1 MWSSMDKEVKLVKKV
16 KRLLRRLKCP
26 RWLHHYGPKTYE
38 FYQHLCA
45 LLVRNLCK
53 LSYRRVKQIL
63 DLLGIIC
70 PSKSAL
76 QYTAYRMPKWIW
88 DCALQIT
95 SGSKHYIVA
104 LDGTGFSRTNPSYYY
119 LKRIDGKMPAVSVK
133 LSAVLDTKNKRWCS
147 AKISVLPRHDIRD
160 ARILLERIRTKIF
173 VADKAYDANW
183 LHLHCNKRR
192 IEAHIPIRRYGNS
205 VHKRLSARRKATK
218 HFRIRTYNRRVLIE
232 AGFSSIKRK
241 FGTSVSSKLVKTIR
255 ADIYGRLLA
264 HNLFGIFKEI

>member
-1 MWSSMDKEVKLVKKV
+1 MDKEVKLVNKIKHLL
-16 KRLLRRLKCP
+16 KRLRCP
-26 RWLHHYGPKTYE
+26 RWLHYYGPKTYK

-45 LLVRNLCK
+45 LLMRYICK
-53 LSYRRVKQIL
+53 LSYRRVKQVL

-88 DCALQIT
+88 DRALQIT
-95 SGSKHYIVA
+95 AGAKHHIIA
-104 LDGTGFSRTNPSYYY
+104 IDGTGFSRTNPSYYY
-119 LKRIDGKMPAVSVK
+119 LKRIDGKMPAVPVK
-133 LSAVLDTKNKRWCS
+133 LSATLDTKNKRWCS
-147 AKISVLPRHDIRD
+147 AKISVLPRHDVRD
-160 ARILLERIRTKIF
+160 ARTLLGRLQANIL

-183 LHLHCNKRR
+183 LHAMCNQHNIKT
-192 IEAHIPIRRYGNS
+192 HIPLRRYGKPRN
-205 VHKRLSARRKATK
+205 KNWTARRKAAL
-218 HFRIRTYNRRVLIE
+218 HFRKRTYNRRVMVE